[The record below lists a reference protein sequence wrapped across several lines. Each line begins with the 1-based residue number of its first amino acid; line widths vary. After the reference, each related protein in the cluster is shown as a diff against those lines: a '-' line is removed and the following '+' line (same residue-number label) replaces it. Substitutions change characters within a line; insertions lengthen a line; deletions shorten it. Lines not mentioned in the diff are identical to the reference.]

1 MKRID
6 RKTAGLVGGLVAIV
20 AVAVLATQAGGKGP
34 NIVENVA
41 VPMATAVPEALS
53 SGANI
58 LSMQSND
65 NGAYRASGAPAP
77 VPAPADG
84 AEEAP
89 AGDASGGAATTTPQI
104 TDRKIVRTAT
114 VTCSV
119 EDVGVAVSKVENA
132 VAAAGG
138 FVSASTFTAVSSD
151 DPEDPEATPAP
162 DQSQATVTI
171 RVPAE
176 TYQQVLNEIRG
187 LGEVKSVNSSTSEVT
202 EEYTDLEAQLRH
214 LQATEERYLTLMGSA
229 TQIND
234 ILALEDR
241 LNQVRLEMERV
252 QGRLQLL
259 TDLTDLAT
267 ITVTLT
273 SIAAASSQAAVQ
285 QPGWAEEAWENAWET
300 SQDVAQALGV
310 AAITAGVILAWLVI
324 PVTVLIVAWRMF
336 GNRKGGESAAS

>member
-1 MKRID
+1 M
-6 RKTAGLVGGLVAIV
+6 
-20 AVAVLATQAGGKGP
+20 
-34 NIVENVA
+34 
-41 VPMATAVPEALS
+41 
-53 SGANI
+53 
-58 LSMQSND
+58 
-65 NGAYRASGAPAP
+65 
-77 VPAPADG
+77 
-84 AEEAP
+84 
-89 AGDASGGAATTTPQI
+89 
-104 TDRKIVRTAT
+104 
-114 VTCSV
+114 
-119 EDVGVAVSKVENA
+119 AVSKVGNA

-162 DQSQATVTI
+162 DESQATVTI

-273 SIAAASSQAAVQ
+273 PIAAASSQAAVQ
-285 QPGWAEEAWENAWET
+285 EPGWAEEAWENAWET
-300 SQDVAQALGV
+300 SQEVAQALGV